1 MLKAPHFLLFIQKII
16 VEVIS
21 LGIEKY
27 LQPALPCSN
36 PAHILPAPEREQEH
50 S

>member
-1 MLKAPHFLLFIQKII
+1 MLKTPHYLIFIQKII
-16 VEVIS
+16 VEVTS

-27 LQPALPCSN
+27 LQPALPCSHVV
-36 PAHILPAPEREQEH
+36 HIFPTPKREQGN